1 MLVSRGR
8 TEEGKKLSSKIC
20 GQKRRKRTEKE
31 NKVNIWS
38 AVEKKESFCSIYLH
52 PIYIFMT
59 TEVEIIAQMH
69 WLQIGR
75 LYIPPQICD
84 GCYEK
89 ELIGK
94 RGEGR

>member
-1 MLVSRGR
+1 MWSKEEKKNGEGKQGKYLVRRG
-8 TEEGKKLSSKIC
+8 EEGKC
-20 GQKRRKRTEKE
+20 
-31 NKVNIWS
+31 
-38 AVEKKESFCSIYLH
+38 CSIYLH
-52 PIYIFMT
+52 PKYIFMT
-59 TEVEIIAQMH
+59 TEVEIIGQMH
-69 WLQIGR
+69 WLQKGR